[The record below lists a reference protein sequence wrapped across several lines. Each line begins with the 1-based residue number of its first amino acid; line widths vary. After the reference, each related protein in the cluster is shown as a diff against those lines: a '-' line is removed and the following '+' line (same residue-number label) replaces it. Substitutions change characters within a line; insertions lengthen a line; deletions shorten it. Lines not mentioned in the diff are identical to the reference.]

1 MRELDHLATLR
12 ADMRREGESLRHSIK
27 DLNRALERYREE
39 SARLEEEREILQ
51 DKSDELEAL
60 IAKRDEEI
68 AEMEGMLGDK
78 ERIIA

>member
-1 MRELDHLATLR
+1 MATLR